1 MNKLNLGCGTDIRQG
16 WVNLD
21 IAPLPG
27 VDVVHDLRVLP
38 LPFKDET
45 FDYILCSDILE
56 HFLDYVPLLEELHR
70 VVKTG
75 GDVEVKV
82 PHYTYSRAYA
92 DPTHL
97 RFFAI
102 ELFEFF
108 TKDTTRPYYFNF
120 SFNTVVELKLT
131 FLKSHVLFYNKFI
144 ERFVNKSKRHQ
155 LFFEK
160 SFMSGLFPAENIVAK
175 LRK

>member
-1 MNKLNLGCGTDIRQG
+1 MKKLNLGCGTDVRKDWI
-16 WVNLD
+16 NLD

-27 VDVVHDLRVLP
+27 VDVVHDLKILP
-38 LPFKDET
+38 LPFESGT
-45 FDYILCSDILE
+45 FDYVLCNDILE
-56 HFLDYVPLLEELHR
+56 HFLDYAPLLAEIHR
-70 VVKTG
+70 VLKTG
-75 GDVEVKV
+75 GDVEIKV

-97 RFFAI
+97 RFFSV

-108 TKDTTRPYYFNF
+108 TKSTTRPYYFNF
-120 SFNTVVELKLT
+120 FFDRIVNLKLT
-131 FLKSHVLFYNKFI
+131 FLESHVLFYNKWI
-144 ERFVNKSKRHQ
+144 ERFVNKSQRNL

-160 SFMSGLFPAENIVAK
+160 SFMSGIFPAENIVVT